1 MIKKIVFGLLCLLC
15 MVDANAQDSNKKELD
30 FIIMIDG
37 DIQLTYALPK
47 IRFKRDG
54 VSETIITNY
63 YPGNL
68 SLEYVDYE
76 KLIEDKTVDIY
87 IDFAY
92 YEYIGTEQK
101 IYNYEIELKKPWLKD
116 YYNILRIYN
125 LDRKKNKGLEPLSKD
140 KNYTFELSSPSHTF
154 LRIRKR

>member
-1 MIKKIVFGLLCLLC
+1 MVKKIVIGLLFVLC
-15 MVDANAQDSNKKELD
+15 VIDVNAQEHKKKELD

-37 DIQLTYALPK
+37 DIKLTYALPE
-47 IRFKRDG
+47 IRFKRNG

-76 KLIEDKTVDIY
+76 KLIEDETVDIY
-87 IDFAY
+87 IEFTY
-92 YEYIGTEQK
+92 YEYIETEQR

-116 YYNILRIYN
+116 YYNILRVYN
-125 LDRKKNKGLEPLSKD
+125 LDKKSNKGFVPLNND

-154 LRIRKR
+154 LRIKN